1 MSKAPITKVPSP
13 VGGGGLGWGR
23 LYRTAMDALYRFC
36 VIVAGGA
43 LVLIS
48 AVIPWGV
55 FTRYVLNSAAS
66 WPEPMAILLTIV
78 LTFFGAA
85 ACYRAGTHMS
95 VSVLVRVMPL
105 PLRRVIEPFAEGLVA
120 LVGLFMVIWGARLVD
135 ATWHQ
140 SIAEFP
146 SLSVGLTYL
155 PIPVGWRH
163 NAAVRCR
170 APADRAP
177 AAGRRTD
184 AALRRVHSR
193 PMEILIVV
201 GTLLVCFALGVPI
214 AYALGLGA
222 LAGAY
227 WIGIP
232 LEAVMLQVSSGV
244 SKFAM
249 LTIPFF
255 VLAGAIMAEGGMA
268 RRLVAFA
275 NVLVGLVRVRGGLS
289 AVNVLAT
296 TFLSGISGSAVADT
310 SAIGSVM
317 IPQMERTGYPRVFAT
332 NVTISASVQALLVP
346 PSHNAVIY
354 SLATGGT
361 ISIISLFMAG
371 VMPGLLL
378 GASLVVLCLVIA
390 YRNGH
395 PRGETVPLREA
406 AKIAIDALWG
416 LVTLAIILGG
426 ILGGIFTAIEAGA
439 VACIWAFFV
448 TMFIYRDYRWRDL
461 PELIHRTMRTVAM
474 VMTLIAFASSVGYV
488 MALMQVPAR
497 VTALLL
503 TLSSDKNVILFL
515 INILLLVLGCL
526 LDMAPSILIVTPI
539 LLPVVMKFGV
549 DPVHFG
555 MIMLLNLGIGLCH
568 PPVGAILFVGC
579 AVGRVTIEQVVR
591 EIWPF
596 YGVMFFV
603 LMLVTYIPSVSLW
616 LPRILGL

>member
-1 MSKAPITKVPSP
+1 V
-13 VGGGGLGWGR
+13 
-23 LYRTAMDALYRFC
+23 
-36 VIVAGGA
+36 
-43 LVLIS
+43 
-48 AVIPWGV
+48 
-55 FTRYVLNSAAS
+55 
-66 WPEPMAILLTIV
+66 
-78 LTFFGAA
+78 
-85 ACYRAGTHMS
+85 
-95 VSVLVRVMPL
+95 
-105 PLRRVIEPFAEGLVA
+105 
-120 LVGLFMVIWGARLVD
+120 
-135 ATWHQ
+135 
-140 SIAEFP
+140 
-146 SLSVGLTYL
+146 
-155 PIPVGWRH
+155 
-163 NAAVRCR
+163 
-170 APADRAP
+170 
-177 AAGRRTD
+177 
-184 AALRRVHSR
+184 
-193 PMEILIVV
+193 EILIVI

-275 NVLVGLVRVRGGLS
+275 NVLVGLVRIRGGLS

-317 IPQMERTGYPRVFAT
+317 IPQMEKTGYPRVFAT

-371 VMPGLLL
+371 VAPGLLL
-378 GASLVVLCLVIA
+378 GASLIVLCLVLA

-395 PRGETVPLREA
+395 PRGETVALGEA
-406 AKIAIDALWG
+406 VKIAIDALWG
-416 LVTLAIILGG
+416 LVTLVIILGG
-426 ILGGIFTAIEAGA
+426 ILGGVFTAIEAGA

-474 VMTLIAFASSVGYV
+474 VMTLIAFASSVGYI

-503 TLSSDKNVILFL
+503 TLSSDKNVILLL
-515 INILLLVLGCL
+515 INVLLLVLGCL

-539 LLPVVMKFGV
+539 LLPVVVKFGV

-579 AVGRVTIEQVVR
+579 AVGKVTIEQVVR

-596 YGVMFFV
+596 YAVMFLV
-603 LMLVTYIPSVSLW
+603 LMLVTYIPSISLY
-616 LPRILGL
+616 LPRLLSL

>member
-1 MSKAPITKVPSP
+1 
-13 VGGGGLGWGR
+13 
-23 LYRTAMDALYRFC
+23 
-36 VIVAGGA
+36 
-43 LVLIS
+43 
-48 AVIPWGV
+48 
-55 FTRYVLNSAAS
+55 
-66 WPEPMAILLTIV
+66 
-78 LTFFGAA
+78 
-85 ACYRAGTHMS
+85 
-95 VSVLVRVMPL
+95 
-105 PLRRVIEPFAEGLVA
+105 
-120 LVGLFMVIWGARLVD
+120 
-135 ATWHQ
+135 
-140 SIAEFP
+140 
-146 SLSVGLTYL
+146 
-155 PIPVGWRH
+155 
-163 NAAVRCR
+163 
-170 APADRAP
+170 
-177 AAGRRTD
+177 
-184 AALRRVHSR
+184 
-193 PMEILIVV
+193 MEIVV
-201 GTLLVCFALGVPI
+201 VIGTLLACFALGVPI

-275 NVLVGLVRVRGGLS
+275 NVLVGLVRIRGGLS

-371 VMPGLLL
+371 VAPGLLL
-378 GASLVVLCLVIA
+378 GASLIVLCLVLA
-390 YRNGH
+390 YCNGH
-395 PRGETVPLREA
+395 PKGETVPLRA
-406 AKIAIDALWG
+406 AIKITIDALWG

-426 ILGGIFTAIEAGA
+426 ILGGVFTAIEAGA

-488 MALMQVPAR
+488 MALMQVPAK

-539 LLPVVMKFGV
+539 LLPVVVKFGV

-596 YGVMFFV
+596 YAVMFLV
-603 LMLVTYIPSVSLW
+603 LMLVTYIPSISLW
-616 LPRILGL
+616 LPRMLSL

>member
-1 MSKAPITKVPSP
+1 V
-13 VGGGGLGWGR
+13 
-23 LYRTAMDALYRFC
+23 
-36 VIVAGGA
+36 
-43 LVLIS
+43 
-48 AVIPWGV
+48 
-55 FTRYVLNSAAS
+55 
-66 WPEPMAILLTIV
+66 
-78 LTFFGAA
+78 
-85 ACYRAGTHMS
+85 
-95 VSVLVRVMPL
+95 
-105 PLRRVIEPFAEGLVA
+105 
-120 LVGLFMVIWGARLVD
+120 
-135 ATWHQ
+135 
-140 SIAEFP
+140 
-146 SLSVGLTYL
+146 
-155 PIPVGWRH
+155 
-163 NAAVRCR
+163 
-170 APADRAP
+170 
-177 AAGRRTD
+177 
-184 AALRRVHSR
+184 
-193 PMEILIVV
+193 EILVVV

-378 GASLVVLCLVIA
+378 GASLVVLCLVLA

-406 AKIAIDALWG
+406 VRIAVDALWG

-461 PELIHRTMRTVAM
+461 PELIHRTTRTVAM

-515 INILLLVLGCL
+515 INVLLLVLGCL

>member
-1 MSKAPITKVPSP
+1 
-13 VGGGGLGWGR
+13 
-23 LYRTAMDALYRFC
+23 
-36 VIVAGGA
+36 
-43 LVLIS
+43 
-48 AVIPWGV
+48 
-55 FTRYVLNSAAS
+55 
-66 WPEPMAILLTIV
+66 
-78 LTFFGAA
+78 
-85 ACYRAGTHMS
+85 
-95 VSVLVRVMPL
+95 
-105 PLRRVIEPFAEGLVA
+105 
-120 LVGLFMVIWGARLVD
+120 
-135 ATWHQ
+135 
-140 SIAEFP
+140 
-146 SLSVGLTYL
+146 
-155 PIPVGWRH
+155 
-163 NAAVRCR
+163 
-170 APADRAP
+170 
-177 AAGRRTD
+177 
-184 AALRRVHSR
+184 
-193 PMEILIVV
+193 MEILIVV
-201 GTLLVCFALGVPI
+201 GTMLVCFALGVPI

-275 NVLVGLVRVRGGLS
+275 NVLVGLVRIRGGLS

-371 VMPGLLL
+371 ITPGLLL
-378 GASLVVLCLVIA
+378 GASLIVLCLALA

-395 PRGETVPLREA
+395 PRGEAVPLREA
-406 AKIAIDALWG
+406 IKIALDALWG
-416 LVTLAIILGG
+416 LVTLVIILGG
-426 ILGGIFTAIEAGA
+426 ILGGVFTAIEAGA

-448 TMFIYRDYRWRDL
+448 TMFVYRDYRWRDL

-488 MALMQVPAR
+488 MALMQVPAK

-539 LLPVVMKFGV
+539 LLPVVVKFGV

-596 YGVMFFV
+596 YAVMFLV
-603 LMLVTYIPSVSLW
+603 LMLVTYIPTISLW
-616 LPRILGL
+616 LPRILSL